1 MNVTGALKQIKH
13 SLEKRMDLLRGRLYG
28 FPRGCRI
35 ERNCKI
41 RKVTLEEYGHIGQ
54 NSQVFDSVM
63 GFGSGISR
71 DSRLEYVRIGRYTTL
86 GPDVKVVTGQHPTH
100 TIASTYPAFYSA
112 QGQMGF
118 TYTDRTI
125 FQEVRWAQEPYKVII
140 GNDVWIGSYVRIMEG
155 VTIGDGAVVA
165 ACALVTRDVPPYA
178 VVGGVPAKVIKYRFD
193 PDTIE
198 KFLQLKWWNRS
209 PSWLRAHAESF
220 AEACTC
226 IAALEAEPAE
236 TLGG

>member
-1 MNVTGALKQIKH
+1 MTIGDYVMIGPNTMISTVNHPISPMGRRKH
-13 SLEKRMDLLRGRLYG
+13 LG
-28 FPRGCRI
+28 
-35 ERNCKI
+35 
-41 RKVTLEEYGHIGQ
+41 IGK
-54 NSQVFDSVM
+54 
-63 GFGSGISR
+63 
-71 DSRLEYVRIGRYTTL
+71 
-86 GPDVKVVTGQHPTH
+86 PVV
-100 TIASTYPAFYSA
+100 
-112 QGQMGF
+112 
-118 TYTDRTI
+118 
-125 FQEVRWAQEPYKVII
+125 I

-165 ACALVTRDVPPYA
+165 ACALVTKDVPPYA

-198 KFLQLKWWNRS
+198 KFLQLKWWDRS
-209 PSWLRAHAESF
+209 SSWLRAHAESF